1 MTSRKSSTFWSTIL
15 ETLLRP
21 EATTRMSTRPNLST
35 ADLTILSQFSSEL
48 GRNAMISVLAP
59 SFSHSAATFF
69 SSSALLAARTTLAP
83 APARVFAASAPKAP
97 DAPAMIAVLPLIS
110 NKDSGFLRKSL
121 MARLIWRVSDRNHD
135 RAHFIAAVDDFA
147 RFVRLDHAGVI
158 RLEHRLLA
166 VDNDGQFTAQN
177 EINLLWRRGVGSCA
191 AARQEMRVAEDEA
204 LGAAG
209 FCPKQAQ
216 RGVVAVIGCVVWLGV
231 CKTFDVHQN
240 FLPRSMRYFPVGS
253 TIATSRTMQPSPR
266 SQFQGK

>member
-21 EATTRMSTRPNLST
+21 EATTRMSTRPNLWT
-35 ADLTILSQFSSEL
+35 ADLTTFSQFSSEL

-110 NKDSGFLRKSL
+110 NKDSGFLRNDSGIISSRYFDGPKGPSL
-121 MARLIWRVSDRNHD
+121 WRVCDCDHD
-135 RAHFIAAVDDFA
+135 RAHFIATVDDLA

-158 RLEHRLLA
+158 RLEHRLLP
-166 VDNDGQFTAQN
+166 
-177 EINLLWRRGVGSCA
+177 L
-191 AARQEMRVAEDEA
+191 
-204 LGAAG
+204 
-209 FCPKQAQ
+209 
-216 RGVVAVIGCVVWLGV
+216 
-231 CKTFDVHQN
+231 
-240 FLPRSMRYFPVGS
+240 
-253 TIATSRTMQPSPR
+253 TMMVNSPR
-266 SQFQGK
+266 RTK